1 MRDWLSFLVNS
12 ARVRKWHDCTFDSSY
27 QLSREAVSDIGITRP
42 VAHIFPNLSEMEVG
56 TSDLEPF
63 FMGTSVRRLSLL
75 VRHNSDDSQAS
86 ELRTISVLM
95 NVADRMPQLT
105 ELWIGYLDDDTPNY
119 DSNILH
125 LLQHLPALQ
134 NLTLPALCLD
144 AAIVSALAHHKDLH
158 TIDIDE
164 GEPFVLYPCTQET
177 RFMFDS
183 SKPLPV
189 DAFPSILNM
198 KFSAPNLDDAASFI
212 FQPEFPLYNLKRLFI
227 HTRIVPPSEDVGRFI
242 ERLVTACDVLDDLRL
257 DFHELQYRSSIHLSA
272 TASLEFRHI
281 APISLLKTLTSLII
295 RHPYPLDMNDDD
307 VERLAAGLPNLA
319 VLHLNPYPVIT
330 TTTEVTC
337 LALRHL
343 ASHCPDLVNVGIYLD
358 GNVAMTPISIL
369 PRPLS
374 VTLTLG
380 HSPLPVRSDSTILH
394 YPRIARYLG
403 SVLSESCT
411 WGWKNDVFVPELHN
425 YRTWLPSVTPHHD
438 LDGYKRGWETV
449 AALTRMIFEDR
460 CQMRENGLAVALAET
475 LEIWKGRLA
484 ALEIRYAEMQEA
496 LKTPAVSMSRDGR

>member
-1 MRDWLSFLVNS
+1 M
-12 ARVRKWHDCTFDSSY
+12 K
-27 QLSREAVSDIGITRP
+27 
-42 VAHIFPNLSEMEVG
+42 VG

-63 FMGTSVRRLSLL
+63 FMGTSVRRLALV
-75 VRHNSDDSQAS
+75 VRHNSDNSQAS
-86 ELRTISVLM
+86 KLRTISVLM

-105 ELWIGYLDDDTPNY
+105 ELWIGYLDDDTLNY
-119 DSNILH
+119 DSNLLY

-134 NLTLPALCLD
+134 KLTIPALCLD
-144 AAIVSALAHHKDLH
+144 AAIVGALAHHKDLH
-158 TIDIDE
+158 TINIDDA
-164 GEPFVLYPCTQET
+164 EPFVLYSCTQET

-198 KFSAPNLDDAASFI
+198 EFSAPTLDDAASFI

-242 ERLVTACDVLDDLRL
+242 ERLATACDVLDDLTL
-257 DFHELQYRSSIHLSA
+257 DFHELQYRSGIHLST
-272 TASLEFRHI
+272 TACLEFRHI

-307 VERLAAGLPNLA
+307 VERLAAGFPDLE

-337 LALRHL
+337 LALHHL
-343 ASHCPDLVNVGIYLD
+343 ARHCPDLVNVGIYID
-358 GNVAMTPISIL
+358 GNIAMTPIPLL
-369 PRPLS
+369 PRRLS

-394 YPRIARYLG
+394 YPQIARYLG

-438 LDGYKRGWETV
+438 LDGYKHGWETV

-460 CQMRENGLAVALAET
+460 CQMRESGLAVAPAEE
-475 LEIWKGRLA
+475 LEIWKGRFA
-484 ALEIRYAEMQEA
+484 ALEVRYAEVQEA
-496 LKTPAVSMSRDGR
+496 LKTAGVSMSRDGR